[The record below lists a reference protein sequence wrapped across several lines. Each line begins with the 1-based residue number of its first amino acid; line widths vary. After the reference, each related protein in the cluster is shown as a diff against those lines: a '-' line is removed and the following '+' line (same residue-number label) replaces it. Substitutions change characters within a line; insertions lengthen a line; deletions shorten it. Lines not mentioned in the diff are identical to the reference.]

1 MTEIRHPDQPASEIP
16 SPTGHN
22 LAEYSVSELAFAI
35 KRTLETGFDR
45 VRVKGEISGFKRAAS
60 GHLYMILKD
69 ENAGLKAVCW
79 KGVAGRLPIKPEDGM
94 EVVVTGRI
102 TSYAER
108 SEYQLV
114 IDRMELAGIGA
125 LLKMLEDRRR
135 KLAAEGLFDAE
146 RKRPLPLLPQVIGVV
161 TSPTGAV
168 IRDILHRLEDRFP
181 RHVLLWPVLV
191 QGDGAAEQVA
201 AAIRGFNALPAG
213 GAVPRPDLLIVA
225 RGGGSLEDLMAFN
238 EEIVVRAAAESRIPL
253 ISAVGHETDTTLI
266 DYASDR
272 RAPTPTA
279 AAEMAVPVR
288 ADLLTELAQHGQ
300 RLMSALNRR
309 LTEGRL
315 AVEGLGRGLP
325 DPQRLIQERGQQL
338 DQWTE
343 RWLNARFATFDRR
356 RDQLATLAAR
366 LRTPREQIEVAGT
379 ALRHTLERLGSGFG
393 RHLDRQGRQLDTVAA
408 GLRPNLLTNLIDR
421 QRTQLSHAAALL
433 DSYSYEQV
441 LKRGFAL
448 VRDTAGAPL
457 GSAGQVTAG
466 QELHLQ
472 FHDGVVQ
479 ATADGDPTGSPGRR
493 GRKTP
498 AASDKPPANKPPQGS
513 LL

>member
-1 MTEIRHPDQPASEIP
+1 MTEIPLPETNGPAEAP
-16 SPTGHN
+16 APTGHN

-60 GHLYMILKD
+60 GHLYMVLKD

-79 KGVAGRLPIKPEDGM
+79 KGVAGRLAIRPEEGM
-94 EVVVTGRI
+94 EVVATGRI

-114 IDRMELAGIGA
+114 IDRLELAGIGA
-125 LLKMLEDRRR
+125 LLKMLEDRRKR
-135 KLAAEGLFDAE
+135 LAAEGLFDAE
-146 RKRPLPLLPQVIGVV
+146 RKRPLPLLPRVIGVI

-191 QGDGAAEQVA
+191 QGEGAAVQVA
-201 AAIRGFNALPAG
+201 AAIRGFNALAEG

-288 ADLLTELAQHGQ
+288 ADLLAEITQAGQ
-300 RLMSALNRR
+300 RLMAALNRR

-325 DPQRLIQERGQQL
+325 DPQRLLQERTQQL
-338 DQWTE
+338 DQWVE
-343 RWLNARFATFDRR
+343 RWLNARFVSFDRR

-366 LRTPREQIEVAGT
+366 LRTPREHIDTAAT
-379 ALRHTLERLGSGFG
+379 ALRHSAERLGGCFA
-393 RHLDRQGRQLDTVAA
+393 HYLDRQGRQLDGVAA
-408 GLRPNLLTNLIDR
+408 GLRANLLTHLIDR
-421 QRTQLSHAAALL
+421 QRTALAHAAALL

-441 LKRGFAL
+441 LKRGFVL
-448 VRDTAGAPL
+448 VRDAEGAPL
-457 GSAGQVTAG
+457 GSATQVSAG
-466 QELHLQ
+466 QALHLQ
-472 FHDGVVQ
+472 FHDGVVD
-479 ATADGDPTGSPGRR
+479 ATAGTDAAPTVPRRTAKRSGDSSSSGS
-493 GRKTP
+493 
-498 AASDKPPANKPPQGS
+498 QGS

>member
-1 MTEIRHPDQPASEIP
+1 MEQTTPP
-16 SPTGHN
+16 SHN

-60 GHLYMILKD
+60 GHLYMVLKD
-69 ENAGLKAVCW
+69 ENSGLKAVCW
-79 KGVAGRLPIKPEDGM
+79 KGVAGRLAIRPEDGM
-94 EVVVTGRI
+94 EVVATGRI

-114 IDRMELAGIGA
+114 IERLELAGIGA

-146 RKRPLPLLPQVIGVV
+146 RKRSLPLLPQVIGVV

-191 QGDGAAEQVA
+191 QGEGAAAQVA
-201 AAIRGFNALPAG
+201 AAIRGFNALPENG
-213 GAVPRPDLLIVA
+213 RIPRPDLLIVA
-225 RGGGSLEDLMAFN
+225 RGGGSLEDLMPFN

-266 DYASDR
+266 DHAADR

-279 AAEMAVPVR
+279 AAEIAVPVR
-288 ADLLTELAQHGQ
+288 ADLLTELGLCSQ
-300 RLMSALNRR
+300 RLASALNRR

-338 DQWTE
+338 DQWID
-343 RWLNARFATFDRR
+343 RWLNARLTNFDRR
-356 RDQLATLAAR
+356 RDLLANLSAR
-366 LRTPREQIEVAGT
+366 LRTPREQIEAAGT
-379 ALRHTLERLGSGFG
+379 ALRHAGERLTACFAHG
-393 RHLDRQGRQLDTVAA
+393 LDRHGRQLDKIAH
-408 GLRPNLLTNLIDR
+408 GLRPALLANLIERR
-421 QRTQLSHAAALL
+421 QTALAHAAALL
-433 DSYSYEQV
+433 DSYSYTEV
-441 LKRGFAL
+441 LKRGFVL
-448 VRDTAGAPL
+448 VRDEAGTPVGA
-457 GSAGQVTAG
+457 AGQVAAG
-466 QELHLQ
+466 QSLHLQ
-472 FHDGVVQ
+472 FHDGVVDVV
-479 ATADGDPTGSPGRR
+479 AGDEGESAKPSSPSSPSRR
-493 GRKTP
+493 PAKKTTP
-498 AASDKPPANKPPQGS
+498 GDSSPQGS

>member
-1 MTEIRHPDQPASEIP
+1 MTEIRHPDQPAEEIP
-16 SPTGHN
+16 TPTGHN

-60 GHLYMILKD
+60 GHLYMVLKD

-79 KGVAGRLPIKPEDGM
+79 KGVAGRLGIRPEEGM

-191 QGDGAAEQVA
+191 QGDGAAEQIA
-201 AAIRGFNALPAG
+201 AAIRGFNALAEG

-288 ADLLTELAQHGQ
+288 ADLLTELGQIGQ
-300 RLMSALNRR
+300 RLASALNRR

-338 DQWTE
+338 DQWVE

-356 RDQLATLAAR
+356 RDQLATLAAS

-379 ALRHTLERLGSGFG
+379 ALRHAVERLGSGFA
-393 RHLDRQGRQLDTVAA
+393 RTLDRQGRQIDTVAA

-421 QRTQLSHAAALL
+421 QRAALNHAAALL

-448 VRDTAGAPL
+448 VRDGGGAPL
-457 GSAGQVTAG
+457 GSASQVSAG

-472 FHDGVVQ
+472 FHDGVVL
-479 ATADGDPTGSPGRR
+479 ATAGNEAPTSTAGRRASRKTSGDPTP
-493 GRKTP
+493 
-498 AASDKPPANKPPQGS
+498 SDSSPQGS